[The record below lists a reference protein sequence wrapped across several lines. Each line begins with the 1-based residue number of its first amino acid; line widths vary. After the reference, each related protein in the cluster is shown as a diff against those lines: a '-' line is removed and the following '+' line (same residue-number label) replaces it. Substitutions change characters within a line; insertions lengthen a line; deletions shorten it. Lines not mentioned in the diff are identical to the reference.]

1 MQRKKKGKYVV
12 FSLVFLVFGF
22 IIAFSYSQS
31 SKEDANSHKITDR
44 QYVMQNNL
52 RKQIILAQDK
62 NRELQKDLNEKQI
75 SVRNYEKDLSK
86 EEEMFSGLAEDA
98 EKYRM
103 FLGKM
108 KVKGSGIEVSLEDGE
123 YNQSEDANN
132 YIVHEHHV
140 FKVVNE
146 LYIAGASAISINGQR
161 LNHNSYIYCNGPVIT
176 VDGNPYPAPFKIVAI
191 GDPNNLISA
200 LNISGGVR
208 DQIVN
213 DNIIFSIEKKKQILF
228 EPVLGES
235 S

>member
-1 MQRKKKGKYVV
+1 MKGKKKGKYVV

-31 SKEDANSHKITDR
+31 NKEDANSLKINNK
-44 QYVMQNNL
+44 QYIMENSL
-52 RKQIILAQDK
+52 REQIIQVQDK
-62 NRELQKDLNEKQI
+62 NRELQKNLYEKQE
-75 SVRNYEKDLSK
+75 SVREFEKALSK
-86 EEEMFSGLAEDA
+86 EQEMFSGWAEDA

-108 KVKGSGIEVSLEDGE
+108 KVQGPGIEVSLEDGE

-132 YIVHEHHV
+132 YIVHEHHI
-140 FKVVNE
+140 FKVVDE
-146 LYIAGASAISINGQR
+146 LYIAGATAISINGQR
-161 LNHNSYIYCNGPVIT
+161 LNHNSYIVCNGPVIT
-176 VDGNPYPAPFKIVAI
+176 VDGNPYPAPFTITAI
-191 GDPNNLISA
+191 GDANTLVSA
-200 LNISGGVR
+200 LNIPGGVR

-213 DNIIFSIEKKKQILF
+213 DNIILSIEKKKQIIL